1 MDRTHR
7 NQVRITVNMK
17 NVPCVRSLAS
27 ATIVRIRWI
36 LTAMWVWAIVTGKYC
51 IPTQF
56 KATQLVVA
64 IAVWAIPIGLAL
76 KRPRLQPIDST
87 SQLQ

>member
-27 ATIVRIRWI
+27 ATIVRIRWS
-36 LTAMWVWAIVTGKYC
+36 LTAMWVWAKVTGKYC
-51 IPTQF
+51 ILSPPHEGT
-56 KATQLVVA
+56 VEDR
-64 IAVWAIPIGLAL
+64 IHH
-76 KRPRLQPIDST
+76 KR
-87 SQLQ
+87 